1 MVDVRVYFTEGA
13 DAEQLRGQESNLSS
27 TDYVHALDT
36 RTLEEKPNFPIDL
49 EGLIASNNPI
59 RMFQGGIHHQRP
71 ALMQSGSYIYAGFAS
86 HW

>member
-1 MVDVRVYFTEGA
+1 MVDVSISLIMGGVI
-13 DAEQLRGQESNLSS
+13 AEVSDLSS
-27 TDYVHALDT
+27 TDYVYALDT

-49 EGLIASNNPI
+49 EGLIANNNPI

-71 ALMQSGSYIYAGFAS
+71 ALMQSGPYIYAGFAS